1 MVHRVV
7 RDLAAL
13 FELTRHTRTVLLDAV
28 AALKERRL
36 RAALLES
43 IEQIVGQAV
52 RIVFALAGRAV
63 VERQRNINIC
73 LRDVAVHRVAQTAAQ
88 RVEIGFLAVQT
99 VERERR
105 ECERTVAE
113 IGIVSADD
121 LRKRRSGDVKPVLFL
136 VEPDCE
142 VIALDALAVDLEL
155 SVRRDRGFG
164 IIIFY
169 RPGLFTVELR
179 RAAERGHRRLQR
191 NVFRAVLLH
200 DALAQLFAVRGHG
213 LGLAGN
219 ERLVRVG
226 AHQDAVSRDLLLG
239 RAENLRYVIRDLL
252 DRVLGQLV
260 VLLRDDEQIAL
271 LLGGFGGLPRERRT
285 EILRRDE
292 NDAVLHGRRGR
303 HVPALLAHLNLG
315 ARGLDLSGLLV
326 PDCRAALRAFVPGQI
341 DLKLIA
347 QRLERREQVAAL
359 IAVRRRLKVERL
371 SVAVAQ
377 LVVHLIDDLVR
388 SGPAEHGADRCRHQ
402 LDREHDER
410 DQKHDHQ
417 CQHAVV
423 ALAFS
428 TAAARTCIAVRRTI
442 CHFELFPSCLLHP
455 GNAFCI
461 LRGGRL
467 L

>member
-63 VERQRNINIC
+63 VERQRNINIR
-73 LRDVAVHRVAQTAAQ
+73 LRDIAVHCVAQTAAQ

-105 ECERTVAE
+105 ECERAVAE

-121 LRKRRSGDVKPVLFL
+121 LRKRRSGDIKPVLFL

-292 NDAVLHGRRGR
+292 NDAVLHRRRGR
-303 HVPALLAHLNLG
+303 HVPALFAHLNLG

-347 QRLERREQVAAL
+347 QRL
-359 IAVRRRLKVERL
+359 
-371 SVAVAQ
+371 
-377 LVVHLIDDLVR
+377 
-388 SGPAEHGADRCRHQ
+388 
-402 LDREHDER
+402 
-410 DQKHDHQ
+410 
-417 CQHAVV
+417 
-423 ALAFS
+423 
-428 TAAARTCIAVRRTI
+428 
-442 CHFELFPSCLLHP
+442 
-455 GNAFCI
+455 
-461 LRGGRL
+461 
-467 L
+467 

>member
-1 MVHRVV
+1 MEYLLLLIGFVLLIKGADFFVEGSSSLAKILKV
-7 RDLAAL
+7 PSVIIGLTIVAMGTSAPEASVSINAAL
-13 FELTRHTRTVLLDAV
+13 SGSNDIAISNV
-28 AALKERRL
+28 
-36 RAALLES
+36 
-43 IEQIVGQAV
+43 VGS
-52 RIVFALAGRAV
+52 
-63 VERQRNINIC
+63 NIFN
-73 LRDVAVHRVAQTAAQ
+73 
-88 RVEIGFLAVQT
+88 
-99 VERERR
+99 
-105 ECERTVAE
+105 
-113 IGIVSADD
+113 
-121 LRKRRSGDVKPVLFL
+121 
-136 VEPDCE
+136 
-142 VIALDALAVDLEL
+142 
-155 SVRRDRGFG
+155 
-164 IIIFY
+164 
-169 RPGLFTVELR
+169 
-179 RAAERGHRRLQR
+179 
-191 NVFRAVLLH
+191 
-200 DALAQLFAVRGHG
+200 
-213 LGLAGN
+213 
-219 ERLVRVG
+219 
-226 AHQDAVSRDLLLG
+226 
-239 RAENLRYVIRDLL
+239 
-252 DRVLGQLV
+252 
-260 VLLRDDEQIAL
+260 
-271 LLGGFGGLPRERRT
+271 GLPRERRT
-285 EILRRDE
+285 EILRRNE

-326 PDCRAALRAFVPGQI
+326 PDCRAALRAFIPGQI

-388 SGPAEHGADRCRHQ
+388 FGPAEHSADRCRHQ